1 MWRKIA
7 AFLGFA
13 LAACMIVVMVV
24 DQYNPMMGFLRG
36 QPMETYLLLLC
47 AACIGEAMAIY
58 FPEKRK
64 PRRSQGR
71 HSRVRGSEDEE

>member
-36 QPMETYLLLLC
+36 PPMDTYLLLLC
-47 AACIGEAMAIY
+47 AACMVEAMAIY

-64 PRRSQGR
+64 TRRPQGR
-71 HSRVRGSEDEE
+71 HSRVHVSEDEE

>member
-7 AFLGFA
+7 AFLGTA
-13 LAACMIVVMVV
+13 LAACMVVVMIF
-24 DQYNPMMGFLRG
+24 DQYNPMMGFLMG

-47 AACIGEAMAIY
+47 AACMVEAMAIY

-64 PRRSQGR
+64 VRRPQGR
-71 HSRVRGSEDEE
+71 HSRVRVSEDEE

>member
-13 LAACMIVVMVV
+13 LAACMIVVMIV

-47 AACIGEAMAIY
+47 VVSIVESMAIY
-58 FPEKRK
+58 FPAKRK
-64 PRRSQGR
+64 RRTQGR
-71 HSRVRGSEDEE
+71 HSHVRVSEDEE

>member
-13 LAACMIVVMVV
+13 LAACMIVVTIV

-36 QPMETYLLLLC
+36 QPMETYL
-47 AACIGEAMAIY
+47 AALVSY
-58 FPEKRK
+58 VLK
-64 PRRSQGR
+64 PRT
-71 HSRVRGSEDEE
+71 RVWTPGQKNSTVFRRIPSAG

>member
-1 MWRKIA
+1 MWRKIV

-13 LAACMIVVMVV
+13 LAACMIVVLVV

-47 AACIGEAMAIY
+47 AACIVEAMAIY

-64 PRRSQGR
+64 TRRPQGR
-71 HSRVRGSEDEE
+71 HSRVRTGEDEE

>member
-13 LAACMIVVMVV
+13 LGACMIVVMIV
-24 DQYNPMMGFLRG
+24 DQYNPMMGFLMG

-47 AACIGEAMAIY
+47 LFCMAEAMAIY
-58 FPEKRK
+58 FPGGGKK
-64 PRRSQGR
+64 RSQGR
-71 HSRVRGSEDEE
+71 HSRSRQTEDEG

>member
-13 LAACMIVVMVV
+13 LAACMIVVMIV

-47 AACIGEAMAIY
+47 LFCMVEALAIY
-58 FPEKRK
+58 FPAPRK
-64 PRRSQGR
+64 SRRPQGR
-71 HSRVRGSEDEE
+71 HSRVEKAEEER

>member
-7 AFLGFA
+7 AFLGAA
-13 LAACMIVVMVV
+13 LAGCMVVVLIV

-36 QPMETYLLLLC
+36 QPMESYLLLLC
-47 AACIGEAMAIY
+47 LFCVVEALAIY

-64 PRRSQGR
+64 KRPQGR
-71 HSRVRGSEDEE
+71 HSRVREDEE

>member
-13 LAACMIVVMVV
+13 LGACMIVVMIV

-47 AACIGEAMAIY
+47 LFCMAEALAIY
-58 FPEKRK
+58 FPSGRKKRS
-64 PRRSQGR
+64 RGR
-71 HSRVRGSEDEE
+71 HSRVKSPEEEE